1 MAGAMKREYTPRDL
15 YRIHGLQPEIADQL
29 LAEET
34 VRGVSPFEQIGGV
47 TRQAGDYMYTD
58 DDLQRLLDIE
68 AGDNRVSTNVY
79 RHAMNMGLDPVQAVS
94 ASDLASWTPGLA
106 SLVAAEDMRNSG
118 GSFLTNYEQ
127 GRYGSAAL
135 DAGMAGLSLL
145 DAVAMSLPV
154 YQPVRRGTTGL
165 IDMAMSAARG
175 KR

>member
-1 MAGAMKREYTPRDL
+1 MDQTRRQYTPRDL

-29 LAEET
+29 LSEET

-47 TRQAGDYMYTD
+47 TRQAGDFMYTD
-58 DDLQRLLDIE
+58 DDLQRLLDLE

-79 RHAMNMGLDPVQAVS
+79 RHAMDYGLDPVQAAN
-94 ASDLASWTPGLA
+94 ASELASWTPGLG
-106 SLVAAEDMRNSG
+106 SLVAAEDVRNAG
-118 GSFLTNYEQ
+118 GAFLTNYEQ

-135 DAGMAGLSLL
+135 DAGSAGLSLI
-145 DAVAMSLPV
+145 DAIAMGIPV
-154 YQPVRRGTTGL
+154 YNPIRRGTTGL